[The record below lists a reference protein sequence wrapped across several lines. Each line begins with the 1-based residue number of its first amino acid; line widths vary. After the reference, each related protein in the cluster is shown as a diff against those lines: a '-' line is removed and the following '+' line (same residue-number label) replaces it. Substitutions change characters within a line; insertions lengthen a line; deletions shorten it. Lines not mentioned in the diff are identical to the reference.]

1 MTMAASSNLA
11 GRRIL
16 VVEDDFFI
24 ADDFAALLEAAGAR
38 VVGPVAT
45 LAEALSLMKT
55 AEQIDGA
62 LLDIN
67 LQGEMAYA
75 LADALR
81 ARGVPVVFVT
91 GYSRSAVPERYA
103 DIPLLEKPVDP
114 RQVARAMFG

>member
-1 MTMAASSNLA
+1 MAESSNLS

-24 ADDFAALLEAAGAR
+24 ADDFAALLEAAGAQ

-45 LAEALSLMKT
+45 LAEALGLMET